1 MKCDLMHYV
10 ISKQD
15 VSIQFSLFAGKE
27 GGAGTLGPL
36 KLPDLQ
42 PGGQL
47 QLSFRAHM
55 AAAGQVAMGARLACT
70 DAQVQL

>member
-1 MKCDLMHYV
+1 MYWCFFPFDKYP
-10 ISKQD
+10 I
-15 VSIQFSLFAGKE
+15 LFMCAGKE
-27 GGAGTLGPL
+27 VGAGTLGPL

-70 DAQVQL
+70 DAQVQLQA